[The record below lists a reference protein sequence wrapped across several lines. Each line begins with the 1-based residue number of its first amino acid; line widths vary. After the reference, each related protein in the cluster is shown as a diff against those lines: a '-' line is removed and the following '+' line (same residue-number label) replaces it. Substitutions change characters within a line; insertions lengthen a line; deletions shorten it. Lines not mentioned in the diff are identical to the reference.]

1 MMHVEKFFSPADLTE
16 IETAIHEAEARTAGE
31 IVPYVVSHSDH
42 YEAAAWKGATLGAF
56 LAVVA
61 AAGLYELGG
70 FWGGFILAWILL
82 PPLAGGALGFAAAAL
97 VRPLKLWLA
106 GQAAVEHHVHQRAAA
121 AFLENEVF
129 RTRERTGILVFL
141 SLFERRVVVLGDS
154 GINAR
159 VEQHEWDAVVA
170 RIVTGIRSGQPGTAL
185 ASAIRRCGE
194 LLARRGVVARPDDT
208 DELPDRL
215 QMREE

>member
-1 MMHVEKFFSPADLTE
+1 MHVEKFFSQADLE
-16 IETAIHEAEARTAGE
+16 KIETAVHEAEATTAGE
-31 IVPYVVSHSDH
+31 IVPFVVSHSDH

-61 AAGLYELGG
+61 AAALYELGG

-82 PPLAGGALGFAAAAL
+82 PPLAGGALGFAAAGL
-97 VRPLKLWLA
+97 IRPLKLWLA
-106 GQAAVEHHVHQRAAA
+106 GPAAVEHHVRQRATA

-129 RTRERTGILVFL
+129 RTRERTGILIFL

-154 GINAR
+154 AINAR
-159 VEQHEWDAVVA
+159 VEQHEWDAVVTT
-170 RIVTGIRSGQPGTAL
+170 IVEGIRSGQPGTAL

-194 LLARRGVVARPDDT
+194 LLVRRGVAARPDDT
-208 DELPDRL
+208 DELPDQLR
-215 QMREE
+215 MREE

>member
-1 MMHVEKFFSPADLTE
+1 
-16 IETAIHEAEARTAGE
+16 
-31 IVPYVVSHSDH
+31 VVSHSDH

-56 LAVVA
+56 LAVVVA
-61 AAGLYELGG
+61 AALYELGG

-82 PPLAGGALGFAAAAL
+82 PPLTGGALGFAAAGL
-97 VRPLKLWLA
+97 IRPLKLWFA
-106 GQAAVEHHVHQRAAA
+106 GPAAVEHHVSQRASA

-129 RTRERTGILVFL
+129 RTRERTGVLIFL

-170 RIVTGIRSGQPGTAL
+170 GIVEGIRLGQPGKAL
-185 ASAIRRCGE
+185 AAGIGRCGE
-194 LLARRGVVARPDDT
+194 LLRRRGVAVRPDDT
-208 DELPDRL
+208 DELPDQLR
-215 QMREE
+215 MREE